1 MADKRKALG
10 RGLRALIPE
19 PVAPLRREP
28 AQEVDLDLLRPNRE
42 QPRGAIEDARL
53 EELAA
58 SIRAHGII
66 QPLVV
71 SRQED
76 GTFEIVAGERR
87 WRAAQRAGLL
97 RVPVV
102 ERAVAN
108 SKRLE
113 LALIE
118 NIQREDLNAIE
129 AGAAYARL
137 ADEFGFTQEEIARSV
152 GKDRA
157 TVANYQR
164 LLRLPAEVRA
174 EVASGALSMGHA
186 RALAGLADERVQRD
200 IAREVL
206 ARDLSVR
213 ETEALVKRRSEPPR
227 PPAEPPPPR
236 RAHARGRRP
245 PQGGVGNPRPHR
257 PPGQARTDRDHVRL
271 RGRAAA
277 AVRAARG
284 RLTARP
290 FRPRSRQTRHRC
302 QHSPRPGSAG
312 EDGAGAGDG
321 PAHAGSLEPVSDLL
335 ASRFDDARRDTQAP
349 GAELRIAHPVAIPE
363 HVVDALSRLGRGLDM
378 DAQRGD
384 HGAQPAGVEF
394 GAPVPGPPLG
404 QVGPR
409 AVDGLAAASGGMV

>member
-1 MADKRKALG
+1 MTDKRKALG

-42 QPRGAIEDARL
+42 QPRGLIEDARL
-53 EELAA
+53 DDLAA
-58 SIRAHGII
+58 SIRSHGII

-71 SRQED
+71 TRQED
-76 GTFEIVAGERR
+76 GKFEIVAGERR

-102 ERAVAN
+102 ERTVAS

-129 AGAAYARL
+129 TAAAYARL

-152 GKDRA
+152 GRDRA

-186 RALAGLADERVQRD
+186 RALAGLTDEQAQLE

-227 PPAEPPPPR
+227 PAPEPPPPDVHTRAAEDRLKVALGTRVRIVR
-236 RAHARGRRP
+236 RGKRGRIEISFVSEDEL
-245 PQGGVGNPRPHR
+245 Q
-257 PPGQARTDRDHVRL
+257 RL
-271 RGRAAA
+271 YEQLA
-277 AVRAARG
+277 
-284 RLTARP
+284 
-290 FRPRSRQTRHRC
+290 
-302 QHSPRPGSAG
+302 
-312 EDGAGAGDG
+312 AGA
-321 PAHAGSLEPVSDLL
+321 
-335 ASRFDDARRDTQAP
+335 
-349 GAELRIAHPVAIPE
+349 
-363 HVVDALSRLGRGLDM
+363 
-378 DAQRGD
+378 
-384 HGAQPAGVEF
+384 
-394 GAPVPGPPLG
+394 
-404 QVGPR
+404 
-409 AVDGLAAASGGMV
+409 

>member
-42 QPRGAIEDARL
+42 QPRGIIEDARL

-58 SIRAHGII
+58 SIRSHGII

-71 SRQED
+71 TRQED
-76 GTFEIVAGERR
+76 GKFEIVAGERR

-102 ERAVAN
+102 ERTVAN

-129 AGAAYARL
+129 TAAAYARL

-152 GKDRA
+152 GRDRA

-186 RALAGLADERVQRD
+186 RALAGLADEQAQLE

-227 PPAEPPPPR
+227 PAPEPPPPDVHTRAAEDRLKVALGTRVRIVR
-236 RAHARGRRP
+236 RGKRGRIEISFVSEDELQRLYE
-245 PQGGVGNPRPHR
+245 QLAGG
-257 PPGQARTDRDHVRL
+257 A
-271 RGRAAA
+271 
-277 AVRAARG
+277 
-284 RLTARP
+284 
-290 FRPRSRQTRHRC
+290 
-302 QHSPRPGSAG
+302 
-312 EDGAGAGDG
+312 
-321 PAHAGSLEPVSDLL
+321 
-335 ASRFDDARRDTQAP
+335 
-349 GAELRIAHPVAIPE
+349 
-363 HVVDALSRLGRGLDM
+363 
-378 DAQRGD
+378 
-384 HGAQPAGVEF
+384 
-394 GAPVPGPPLG
+394 
-404 QVGPR
+404 
-409 AVDGLAAASGGMV
+409 